1 MLQAIQI
8 MLMTVLIAVV
18 VGFMIS
24 FMIWSLTIILNS
36 GNKEKAVKDNEEFET
51 AVAIAVAVSTL
62 AANPKQG

>member
-51 AVAIAVAVSTL
+51 AVAIAAAVATL

>member
-36 GNKEKAVKDNEEFET
+36 GNKEKVVKDHEEFET
-51 AVAIAVAVSTL
+51 AVAIAAAVATL